1 MKKFIKNILVQ
12 KRTKQYKE
20 RVRYLKNIRGGN
32 DRLEEEAAKKGG
44 NDRPDFSVWNVPYS
58 DIRSL
63 IKNSKIKDCDIII
76 MYSEKNGEVCGYA
89 KGEICSFFSNNAE
102 ISLVYG
108 DELIVDDSGAER
120 IYSGFYHK
128 PDWSPD
134 SYLAAFYIG
143 NLFAFRFSLLNRIK
157 SDISEDCDADR
168 LFGMLAL
175 ASGGFDR
182 RQGMTFPIGHI
193 SKTLYRAYIN
203 TDIFNG
209 RHFGGDVK
217 APVMPEEVSS
227 GEGVSIVI
235 PSKDHPEVFDVCM
248 KSLAKTV
255 SEKDYEVILVDN
267 GSSDENKARYED
279 CLSFIS
285 GVPSCKGTSYIYEKD
300 DFNFSRMCNK
310 GAAAAKYENVL
321 FLNDDIECLN
331 NDSGEWL
338 TRLCSIM
345 DRTWTGAVG
354 SKLLYPEKNLIQH
367 AGITNTCFG
376 PLHKYQKFSDE
387 KEYYFGFNRG
397 VHDLIGVTAACI
409 MMKKT
414 LFNELSGFDESFAVA
429 FNDVDLCFRII
440 ENGYYIACDNDV
452 FLYHHESLS
461 RGYDGDDP
469 VKNKRMRRELRHLY
483 SLHPDMFRADPF
495 YNKNLVGSVTSS
507 IRVKDLPLP
516 EDLPY
521 SRAEVLKSTEGFT
534 EDACLNVSVESKGPV
549 SRLYGEFNDNFKGAG
564 YYISGFSFVIGSD
577 NACFDKELLLKNS
590 ENGMIYKLN
599 INEIYRKDVDDN
611 LEDQINTELTGF
623 GVHIADDAVPEG
635 IYDIGMAA
643 YDRTGRL
650 KLINWSDL
658 KFYVGIQDP
667 VWNEE

>member
-20 RVRYLKNIRGGN
+20 RVRYLKNIRGEY
-32 DRLEEEAAKKGG
+32 DRLEETASKKDAKIESV
-44 NDRPDFSVWNVPYS
+44 FSVCTVSYS
-58 DIRSL
+58 DIKSL
-63 IKNSKIKDCDIII
+63 TEKRDCDIVI

-89 KGEICSFFSNNAE
+89 KDEICRFFADNTE
-102 ISLVYG
+102 TSLVYG
-108 DELIVDDSGAER
+108 DELIIDDSGAER
-120 IYSGFYHK
+120 IYSAFYHK

-134 SYLAAFYIG
+134 SYLDAFYVG
-143 NLFAFRFSLLNRIK
+143 NFFAFRISLLEKIRNDIT
-157 SDISEDCDADR
+157 SDCNADK
-168 LFGMLAL
+168 LFGMLAI
-175 ASGGFDR
+175 AAGGFEC
-182 RQGMTFPIGHI
+182 RQGMDFPIGHI
-193 SKTLYRAYIN
+193 SKTLYRSYI
-203 TDIFNG
+203 DSDVFQG
-209 RHFGGDVK
+209 RPFGGNVK
-217 APVMPEEVSS
+217 APAVPETVPSS
-227 GEGVSIVI
+227 DGVSIVI

-248 KSLAKTV
+248 KSLTNTV
-255 SEKDYEVILVDN
+255 SETDYEIILVDN
-267 GSSDENKARYED
+267 GSSDENKARYEE

-285 GVPSCKGTSYIYEKD
+285 GASVCKGTSYIYEKE

-310 GAAAAKYENVL
+310 GAAAAKYENIL

-345 DRTWTGAVG
+345 NRTWTGAVG
-354 SKLLYPEKNLIQH
+354 SKLLYPERNLIQH

-397 VHDLIGVTAACI
+397 VHDLVGVTGACL
-409 MMKKT
+409 MMQKT
-414 LFNELSGFDESFAVA
+414 LFNELGGFDESFAVA

-440 ENGYYIACDNDV
+440 EKGYYIACDNDI

-469 VKNKRMRRELRHLY
+469 VKNKRMKRELRHLY

-495 YNKNLVGSVTSS
+495 YNKNLVGTVTPT

-516 EDLPY
+516 EELPY
-521 SRAEVLKSTEGFT
+521 SKAEVLKSMEGFT

-549 SRLYGEFNDNFKGAG
+549 SKLYGEFSKDYDKCG

-590 ENGMIYKLN
+590 ENGTVYRLN
-599 INEIYRKDVDDN
+599 INELYRKDVDDN
-611 LEDQINTELTGF
+611 LEDQVNTELTGF
-623 GVHIADDAVPEG
+623 GVRIEDDAVPKG
-635 IYDIGMAA
+635 IYEIGMVA

-650 KLINWSDL
+650 KLVNWSDL
-658 KFYVGIQDP
+658 LFYVGIQDP
-667 VWNEE
+667 AWGEE